1 MGREVFKKCRM
12 SVIVFLGML
21 GGMATLA
28 CTYVDAAS
36 GGDLYSSAV
45 EAAKTGR
52 RDAAY
57 AYYNSI
63 LRLPHSKYHKTALFA
78 KAEYFLLS
86 GDTRSA
92 KSAWH
97 IFLEQYPNDV
107 PESLFALVNSYH
119 IARKEKDEAGAEA
132 IKQQIVQSQQLS
144 LIFRKSKDFYFTS
157 PFFRRYRA
165 VYSIDKIEFMIDGIP
180 FETILY

>member
-1 MGREVFKKCRM
+1 MAFLRDGRRA
-12 SVIVFLGML
+12 VIGILVML
-21 GGMATLA
+21 GVWGICSLA
-28 CTYVDAAS
+28 PADAA
-36 GGDLYSSAV
+36 GDGYLYGKAV
-45 EAAKTGR
+45 ESAKAGR

-86 GDTRSA
+86 GDTRSSRA
-92 KSAWH
+92 AWDV
-97 IFLEQYPNDV
+97 FLEQYPDI
-107 PESLFALVNSYH
+107 PETLFALVNCYH
-119 IARKEKDEAGAEA
+119 IARKDNDLAQVE
-132 IKQQIVQSQQLS
+132 IVKQQIVQSQQIS
-144 LIFRKSKDFYFTS
+144 LIFRKSKDFNFTS
-157 PFFRRYRA
+157 PFLRHYRA